1 MKNAFISLI
10 FAALLISSVVSV
22 GSAIAQNQN
31 QSQNQ
36 SSSASTAMPENQTM
50 ASVSGSPQTIIA
62 NQTTVPA
69 EQTTVTVNQTSEP
82 VKGQSQ
88 IQPLGNQTITSET
101 GDLSNIQNKT
111 MVQSTGPATTVIANK
126 TTVPFNQTT
135 IGMDNMT
142 NSQPASS
149 GQAQPQPQPQQN
161 QSGQQ
166 QQNQSKNP
174 IEQLGESINKMIGGG
189 K

>member
-1 MKNAFISLI
+1 M
-10 FAALLISSVVSV
+10 ISSSILIICVIALFVSLAYT
-22 GSAIAQNQN
+22 GSVYAQNQTQN
-31 QSQNQ
+31 QTSPQ
-36 SSSASTAMPENQTM
+36 SSSQNETM
-50 ASVSGSPQTIIA
+50 ATVTDKPQTVLA
-62 NQTTVPA
+62 NQTTIPA
-69 EQTTVTVNQTSEP
+69 EQTIVTVNQTSEP
-82 VKGQSQ
+82 VQGQSQ
-88 IQPLGNQTITSET
+88 IQPLGNQTITSQT

-142 NSQPASS
+142 NSQTPSS
-149 GQAQPQPQPQQN
+149 GQAQPQPQQN
-161 QSGQQ
+161 QPGQQQ
-166 QQNQSKNP
+166 QQNQSKGP

>member
-1 MKNAFISLI
+1 MYLRNVSYILTMKNTFILLI
-10 FAALLISSVVSV
+10 FTALLISSVVSV

-50 ASVSGSPQTIIA
+50 ASISGSPQTIIA

-82 VKGQSQ
+82 IKGQSQ
-88 IQPLGNQTITSET
+88 IQPLENQKITSET
-101 GDLSNIQNKT
+101 GDLSNIENKT
-111 MVQSTGPATTVIANK
+111 MVKATGPAATTIANK

-135 IGMDNMT
+135 IGTDNST
-142 NSQPASS
+142 N
-149 GQAQPQPQPQQN
+149 
-161 QSGQQ
+161 
-166 QQNQSKNP
+166 
-174 IEQLGESINKMIGGG
+174 
-189 K
+189 